1 MIINC
6 KCGKYQFDVK
16 KSDIGASGREV
27 QCGICNERWM
37 HGESSS
43 ATSSKKGNISSSS
56 HTTPFLYKIIIFF
69 IFFTALVG
77 FLDLMK
83 NKLVKAAPLF
93 QDYYIAKEQVIL
105 RIITLLQ

>member
-16 KSDIGASGREV
+16 KSDIGTSGREV

-37 HGESSS
+37 YGESSS

-56 HTTPFLYKIIIFF
+56 YTTPFLYKIIIFF

-83 NKLVKAAPLF
+83 NKLVKATPLL